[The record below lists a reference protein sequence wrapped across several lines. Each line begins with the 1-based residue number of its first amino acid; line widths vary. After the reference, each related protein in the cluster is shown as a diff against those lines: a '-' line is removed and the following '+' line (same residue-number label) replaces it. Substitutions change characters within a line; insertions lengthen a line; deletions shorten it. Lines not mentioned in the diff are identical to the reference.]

1 MKGCGRQFCRVC
13 QEELI
18 HRDHRHQQESSSTV
32 GQISVRE
39 GPRTYSLADLD
50 GVIRKWLGRVDG
62 RTLLRVFE
70 HKQPG
75 AKFHEPQKEIMRD
88 LADIIN
94 HAVSCVGSPLRLH
107 PESGLFIIY
116 GRVGANEN
124 GRRET
129 RLEGAQRIYR
139 VERVGAELVQRAVAI
154 TRSHAELFDW
164 FTAGLDRERLPSFFP
179 IRNLPIGPGR

>member
-1 MKGCGRQFCRVC
+1 MLGCGRQFCPVC
-13 QEELI
+13 REEMI
-18 HRDHRHQQESSSTV
+18 HRDHRHGKESSSTV

-50 GVIRKWLGRVDG
+50 GVIRKWLGRIDG
-62 RTLLRVFE
+62 RTLLRIFE

-75 AKFHEPQKEIMRD
+75 AKFNDPQKEIMRD

-94 HAVSCVGSPLRLH
+94 HAVSCPASPIRLH

-116 GRVGANEN
+116 GLVGANEN

-129 RLEGAQRIYR
+129 RLEGPQRIYR
-139 VERVGAELVQRAVAI
+139 VERHGTDFVQRATAI
-154 TRSHAELFDW
+154 TRSHPELFHW
-164 FTAGLDRERLPSFFP
+164 FTAGLDRAPAPSFFP